1 MGFHVKPFGWMDLL
15 TFTRLVPQRD
25 AAVEAAPDEAL
36 PSLEAYPANALAQA
50 VHPAAQHLKVA
61 KVEDISA
68 TVRRFT
74 LVPDRERGTHALA
87 PFRAGQYLSL
97 RLSIDG
103 SKTNRAYSLCSA
115 PQAAVAD
122 NGAAGGSANGTANN
136 PAGGPADGQPFYQ
149 IAVKRED
156 NGFVSKHV
164 FDTFFVGTAV
174 DASAPAGHLCPSS
187 IRDERHIVCVAG
199 GIGITPF
206 LSLAHAV
213 AGGIEEF
220 QLTIVCSNRTCSDA
234 LFHDELEHLAG
245 CSNGRVRIVHTLT
258 REEKEGF
265 RSGRVSAAMLSEV
278 CDLAGSSFFICGPNA
293 MGSALEADLLAAGV
307 PRRRVRRE
315 TFTTVA
321 RGNEEPRTHLLTVR
335 VKHDVRTMPCR
346 EDESL
351 LVAVERDGIAFDAL
365 CRSGSCGCCR
375 ARLIAGEVHIE
386 AAQEADGDGR
396 RAADQAQGRVH
407 LCCTYPRSD
416 AEIDLTQR

>member
-1 MGFHVKPFGWMDLL
+1 MGFHIKPFGWMDLL
-15 TFTRLVPQRD
+15 TFTRLVPQRN
-25 AAVEAAPDEAL
+25 AAIEAASDEAL
-36 PSLEAYPANALAQA
+36 PHLEAYPVNTLAQA
-50 VHPAAQHLKVA
+50 AHPPVQHLKVA
-61 KVEDISA
+61 NVEDISPA
-68 TVRRFT
+68 VRRFT

-97 RLSIDG
+97 RLSIGG
-103 SKTNRAYSLCSA
+103 SETNRAYSLCSA
-115 PQAAVAD
+115 PQAAI
-122 NGAAGGSANGTANN
+122 AGGEQADD
-136 PAGGPADGQPFYQ
+136 PADGQPFYQ

-156 NGFVSKHV
+156 DGFVSKHV
-164 FDTFFVGTAV
+164 FDTFSVGTAV

-187 IRDERHIVCVAG
+187 IRDERHIVCIAG

-234 LFHDELEHLAG
+234 LFHDELEHLAER
-245 CSNGRVRIVHTLT
+245 SNGRVRIVHTLT

-307 PRRRVRRE
+307 SRRRVRRE
-315 TFTTVA
+315 TFTTAA
-321 RGNEEPRTHLLTVR
+321 RGKEAPRTHLLTVR

>member
-1 MGFHVKPFGWMDLL
+1 MGFHIKPFGWMDLL
-15 TFTRLVPQRD
+15 TFTRLVPQRN
-25 AAVEAAPDEAL
+25 AAIEAASDEAL
-36 PSLEAYPANALAQA
+36 PHLEAYPVNTLAQA
-50 VHPAAQHLKVA
+50 AHPPVQHLKVA
-61 KVEDISA
+61 NVEDISPA
-68 TVRRFT
+68 VRRFT

-97 RLSIDG
+97 RLSIGG
-103 SKTNRAYSLCSA
+103 SETNRAYSLCSA
-115 PQAAVAD
+115 PQAAI
-122 NGAAGGSANGTANN
+122 AGGEQADD
-136 PAGGPADGQPFYQ
+136 PADGQPFYQ

-156 NGFVSKHV
+156 DGFVSKHV
-164 FDTFFVGTAV
+164 FDTFSVGTAV

-187 IRDERHIVCVAG
+187 IRDERHIVCIAG

-234 LFHDELEHLAG
+234 LFHDELEHLAER
-245 CSNGRVRIVHTLT
+245 SNGRVRIVHTLT

-351 LVAVERDGIAFDAL
+351 LVAVERDGIEI
-365 CRSGSCGCCR
+365 GR
-375 ARLIAGEVHIE
+375 AHV
-386 AAQEADGDGR
+386 
-396 RAADQAQGRVH
+396 
-407 LCCTYPRSD
+407 
-416 AEIDLTQR
+416 

>member
-1 MGFHVKPFGWMDLL
+1 MGFHIKPFGWMDLL
-15 TFTRLVPQRD
+15 TFTRLVPQRN
-25 AAVEAAPDEAL
+25 AAIEAASDEAL
-36 PSLEAYPANALAQA
+36 PHLEAYPVNTLAQA
-50 VHPAAQHLKVA
+50 AHPPVQHLKVA
-61 KVEDISA
+61 NVEDISPA
-68 TVRRFT
+68 VRRFT

-97 RLSIDG
+97 RLSIGG
-103 SKTNRAYSLCSA
+103 SETNRAYSLCSA
-115 PQAAVAD
+115 PQAAI
-122 NGAAGGSANGTANN
+122 AGGEQADD
-136 PAGGPADGQPFYQ
+136 PADGQPFYQ

-156 NGFVSKHV
+156 DGFVSKHV
-164 FDTFFVGTAV
+164 FDTFSVGTAV

-187 IRDERHIVCVAG
+187 IRDERHIVCIAG

-234 LFHDELEHLAG
+234 LFHDELEHLAER
-245 CSNGRVRIVHTLT
+245 SNGRVRIVHTLT

-278 CDLAGSSFFICGPNA
+278 CDLARSSFFICGPNA

-307 PRRRVRRE
+307 SRRRVRRE
-315 TFTTVA
+315 TFTTAA
-321 RGNEEPRTHLLTVR
+321 RGKGEPRTHLLTVR

>member
-1 MGFHVKPFGWMDLL
+1 MGFHVKPLGWMDLL
-15 TFTRLVPQRD
+15 TFTRLVPQRN
-25 AAVEAAPDEAL
+25 AAIEAASDEAL
-36 PSLEAYPANALAQA
+36 PHLEAYPVNTLAQA
-50 VHPAAQHLKVA
+50 AHPSVQHLKIA
-61 KVEDISA
+61 NVEDFSPF
-68 TVRRFT
+68 VRRFT

-97 RLSIDG
+97 RLSIGG
-103 SKTNRAYSLCSA
+103 SETKRAYSLCSA
-115 PQAAVAD
+115 PRAAI
-122 NGAAGGSANGTANN
+122 AGGEQTDD
-136 PAGGPADGQPFYQ
+136 PADGQPFDQ

-156 NGFVSKHV
+156 DGFVARHV
-164 FDTFFVGTAV
+164 FDTFSVGTTV

-187 IRDERHIVCVAG
+187 IRDERHIVCIAG

-234 LFHDELEHLAG
+234 LFHDELEHLAER
-245 CSNGRVRIVHTLT
+245 SNGRVRIVHTLT

-351 LVAVERDGIAFDAL
+351 LVAIERDGIAFDAL

-386 AAQEADGDGR
+386 AAPESGGDGR

>member
-1 MGFHVKPFGWMDLL
+1 MGFHIKPFGWMDLL
-15 TFTRLVPQRD
+15 TFTRLVPQRN
-25 AAVEAAPDEAL
+25 AAIEAASDEAL
-36 PSLEAYPANALAQA
+36 PHLEAYPVNTLAQA
-50 VHPAAQHLKVA
+50 AHPPVQHLKVA
-61 KVEDISA
+61 NVEDISPA
-68 TVRRFT
+68 VRRFT

-97 RLSIDG
+97 RLSIGG
-103 SKTNRAYSLCSA
+103 SETNRAYSLCSA
-115 PQAAVAD
+115 PQAAI
-122 NGAAGGSANGTANN
+122 AGGEQADD
-136 PAGGPADGQPFYQ
+136 PADGQPFYQ

-156 NGFVSKHV
+156 DGFVSKHV
-164 FDTFFVGTAV
+164 FDTFSVGTAV

-187 IRDERHIVCVAG
+187 IRDERRIVCVAG

-206 LSLAHAV
+206 LALAHAV
-213 AGGIEEF
+213 ANGDEEF
-220 QLTIVCSNRTCSDA
+220 QLTVVCSNRTCSDA
-234 LFHDELEHLAG
+234 LFHDELEHLAE

-307 PRRRVRRE
+307 SRRRVRRE
-315 TFTTVA
+315 TFTTAA
-321 RGNEEPRTHLLTVR
+321 RGKEAPRTHLLTVR

>member
-1 MGFHVKPFGWMDLL
+1 M
-15 TFTRLVPQRD
+15 
-25 AAVEAAPDEAL
+25 
-36 PSLEAYPANALAQA
+36 
-50 VHPAAQHLKVA
+50 
-61 KVEDISA
+61 
-68 TVRRFT
+68 
-74 LVPDRERGTHALA
+74 
-87 PFRAGQYLSL
+87 
-97 RLSIDG
+97 
-103 SKTNRAYSLCSA
+103 
-115 PQAAVAD
+115 
-122 NGAAGGSANGTANN
+122 
-136 PAGGPADGQPFYQ
+136 
-149 IAVKRED
+149 
-156 NGFVSKHV
+156 SKHV

-187 IRDERHIVCVAG
+187 IRDERRIVCVAG

-206 LSLAHAV
+206 LALAHAV
-213 AGGIEEF
+213 ANGDEEF
-220 QLTIVCSNRTCSDA
+220 QLTVVCSNRTCSDA
-234 LFHDELEHLAG
+234 LFHDELEHLAE

-278 CDLAGSSFFICGPNA
+278 CDLARSSFFICGPNA

-307 PRRRVRRE
+307 SRRRVRRE
-315 TFTTVA
+315 TFTTAA
-321 RGNEEPRTHLLTVR
+321 RGKGEPRTHLLTVR

>member
-1 MGFHVKPFGWMDLL
+1 M
-15 TFTRLVPQRD
+15 
-25 AAVEAAPDEAL
+25 
-36 PSLEAYPANALAQA
+36 
-50 VHPAAQHLKVA
+50 
-61 KVEDISA
+61 
-68 TVRRFT
+68 
-74 LVPDRERGTHALA
+74 
-87 PFRAGQYLSL
+87 
-97 RLSIDG
+97 
-103 SKTNRAYSLCSA
+103 
-115 PQAAVAD
+115 
-122 NGAAGGSANGTANN
+122 
-136 PAGGPADGQPFYQ
+136 
-149 IAVKRED
+149 
-156 NGFVSKHV
+156 
-164 FDTFFVGTAV
+164 GTAV

-187 IRDERHIVCVAG
+187 IRDERRIVCVAG

-206 LSLAHAV
+206 LALAHAV
-213 AGGIEEF
+213 ANGDEEF
-220 QLTIVCSNRTCSDA
+220 QLTVVCSNRTCSDA
-234 LFHDELEHLAG
+234 LFHDELEHLAE

-386 AAQEADGDGR
+386 AAPESGGDGR
-396 RAADQAQGRVH
+396 RAADRAQGRIH

>member
-1 MGFHVKPFGWMDLL
+1 MGFHIKPFGWMDLL
-15 TFTRLVPQRD
+15 TFTRLVPQRN
-25 AAVEAAPDEAL
+25 AAIEAASDEAL
-36 PSLEAYPANALAQA
+36 PHLEAYPVNTLAQA
-50 VHPAAQHLKVA
+50 AHPPVQHLKVA
-61 KVEDISA
+61 NVEDISPA
-68 TVRRFT
+68 VRRFT

-97 RLSIDG
+97 RLSIGG
-103 SKTNRAYSLCSA
+103 SETNRAYSLCSA
-115 PQAAVAD
+115 PQAAI
-122 NGAAGGSANGTANN
+122 AGGEQADD
-136 PAGGPADGQPFYQ
+136 PADGQPFYQ

-156 NGFVSKHV
+156 DGFVSKHV
-164 FDTFFVGTAV
+164 FDTFSVGTAV

-206 LSLAHAV
+206 LALAHAV
-213 AGGIEEF
+213 ANGDEEF
-220 QLTIVCSNRTCSDA
+220 QLTVVCSNRTCSDA
-234 LFHDELEHLAG
+234 LFHDELEHLAE

-307 PRRRVRRE
+307 SRRRVRRE
-315 TFTTVA
+315 TFTTAA
-321 RGNEEPRTHLLTVR
+321 RGKEAPRTHLLTVR

>member
-1 MGFHVKPFGWMDLL
+1 MGFHIKPFGWMDLL
-15 TFTRLVPQRD
+15 TFTRLVPQRN
-25 AAVEAAPDEAL
+25 AAIEAASDEAL
-36 PSLEAYPANALAQA
+36 PHLEAYPVNTLAQA
-50 VHPAAQHLKVA
+50 AHPSVQHLKIA
-61 KVEDISA
+61 NVEDVSPV
-68 TVRRFT
+68 VRRFT

-97 RLSIDG
+97 RLSIGG
-103 SKTNRAYSLCSA
+103 SETNRAYSLCSA
-115 PQAAVAD
+115 PQAAI
-122 NGAAGGSANGTANN
+122 AGGEQADD
-136 PAGGPADGQPFYQ
+136 PADGQPFYQ

-156 NGFVSKHV
+156 DGFVSKHV
-164 FDTFFVGTAV
+164 FDTFSVGTAV

-187 IRDERHIVCVAG
+187 IRDERHIVCIAG

-234 LFHDELEHLAG
+234 LFHDELEHLAER
-245 CSNGRVRIVHTLT
+245 SNGRVRIVHTLT

>member
-1 MGFHVKPFGWMDLL
+1 MGFHIKPFGWMDLL
-15 TFTRLVPQRD
+15 TFTRLVPQRN
-25 AAVEAAPDEAL
+25 AAIEAASDEAL
-36 PSLEAYPANALAQA
+36 PRLEAYPVNTLAQA
-50 VHPAAQHLKVA
+50 AHPPVQHLKVA
-61 KVEDISA
+61 NVEDISPA
-68 TVRRFT
+68 VRRFT

-97 RLSIDG
+97 RLSIGG
-103 SKTNRAYSLCSA
+103 SETNRAYSLCSA
-115 PQAAVAD
+115 PQAAI
-122 NGAAGGSANGTANN
+122 AGGEQADD
-136 PAGGPADGQPFYQ
+136 PADGQPFYQ

-156 NGFVSKHV
+156 DGFVSKHV
-164 FDTFFVGTAV
+164 FDTFSVGTAV

-187 IRDERHIVCVAG
+187 IRDERHIVCIAG

-234 LFHDELEHLAG
+234 LFHDELEHLAER
-245 CSNGRVRIVHTLT
+245 SNGRVRIVHTLT

-315 TFTTVA
+315 TFTTAA
-321 RGNEEPRTHLLTVR
+321 RGKEAPRTHLLTVR

-396 RAADQAQGRVH
+396 RAADQARGRVH